1 MRSSKSTWV
10 WPGACSGRFQSWC
23 GSMSSGRMIFGS
35 AVFFSLAIDFFP
47 GRLFA
52 EREVCHAAAKGS
64 ALIGFYARRLDQLGV
79 RLELLLDHRLEIG
92 QRHAQGI
99 DAQLEKFLAHLR
111 RVHRRVEF
119 LRCARNFS
127 SWASDRKS
135 TRLNSSHITISYAV

>member
-35 AVFFSLAIDFFP
+35 AVFFGFAIDFFP

-64 ALIGFYARRLDQLGV
+64 ALIGFYTSRLDQFGV
-79 RLELLLDHRLEIG
+79 RLELLLDHRLEVG
-92 QRHAQGI
+92 QRHRQRI
-99 DAQLEKFLAHLR
+99 HAQLEKTLAHVG
-111 RVHRRVEF
+111 RV
-119 LRCARNFS
+119 
-127 SWASDRKS
+127 
-135 TRLNSSHITISYAV
+135 